1 MGCCLACLKQ
11 RHLDPRVGPTTA
23 KLDESPVVGVRETRN
38 RPRLNNVIKLD
49 KKPTNRAISQMKV
62 VYTKKII
69 GANDPDF
76 IQPKCMAK
84 PKPSLDNLFQKSLKG
99 SVKEKSIG
107 LPSRENSTQRIEKD
121 SIHTDN
127 RTASGNDA
135 IGVEEVE
142 DDFIEVNEMHWLSTL
157 KNEIKPRP
165 IKTNFHLKLL
175 INSGIMNK
183 EGRQHMKDSLLPQ
196 YHSQLQR
203 LTGVASMV
211 NKSPSMYFHILH
223 MPVGAHMQGYSIHP
237 GNSPNQS
244 DTSRGL
250 QYQGPPQIVINKASL
265 IGAQPMYNGGVQNSC
280 AVNFKA
286 ALNSMRRRNLTTPDL
301 QKMNEA
307 SSQYNILAREV
318 LDNSPIVNSPR
329 DGSPSPR
336 GNTPIGNTP
345 PSIKHL
351 PSQNPQH
358 SAGLHVDDPGSAM
371 SLRRPLSSSDSLLQ
385 VPQLKLRHISSSVKS
400 IKYTKHK
407 KQHGPIGV
415 NVISEQ
421 YSEEENESKDNEIS
435 VNSFKPAPFDH
446 SSKLNELRKRNK
458 TDLPTDTRLANSE
471 AIFSESKFFKPP
483 QETSKMPDPPKQIE
497 EIEDPDGE
505 SSSSNYIGDKLFELQ
520 DDSDNISEK

>member
-1 MGCCLACLKQ
+1 MGCCLACLKH
-11 RHLDPRVGPTTA
+11 RHLDPRVGPSIA
-23 KLDESPVVGVRETRN
+23 KIDDSPVVGVRETRN

-49 KKPTNRAISQMKV
+49 KKPTNRAIPQMKV

-84 PKPSLDNLFQKSLKG
+84 PKPSLENLFQKSFKG

-135 IGVEEVE
+135 VRVEEVQ

-165 IKTNFHLKLL
+165 IKTNYHLELL

-196 YHSQLQR
+196 YYSQLQR
-203 LTGVASMV
+203 LTGVASMA
-211 NKSPSMYFHILH
+211 NKSPSMYFHMPH
-223 MPVGAHMQGYSIHP
+223 MPVRAHMQGYSIQP

-250 QYQGPPQIVINKASL
+250 QYQARPQIVINKPPL
-265 IGAQPMYNGGVQNSC
+265 IGALLIYNGGVQNSHD
-280 AVNFKA
+280 VNFKA
-286 ALNSMRRRNLTTPDL
+286 SLNSMRRRNLTTPDL

-318 LDNSPIVNSPR
+318 LYNSPS
-329 DGSPSPR
+329 DGSPR

-345 PSIKHL
+345 PSAKHL
-351 PSQNPQH
+351 SSQNPQH
-358 SAGLHVDDPGSAM
+358 SAGLHVEDPGSAV

-385 VPQLKLRHISSSVKS
+385 VPQLRHISSSVKS

-421 YSEEENESKDNEIS
+421 YSEEENESKDNDIS

-446 SSKLNELRKRNK
+446 ASKLNELRKRNK

-471 AIFSESKFFKPP
+471 AIFSESKFLKPP
-483 QETSKMPDPPKQIE
+483 QVTSKIPDPPNQIE